1 MIFHSFSKKLPPIR
15 HDIDLI
21 SVQHEGNEL
30 IYFHDPMGYI
40 PENFAMSNEI
50 EPFIEVF
57 SHYLSIDELSQ
68 KDYLNTDKAEFLSL
82 VQFLDENNVL
92 HSNRFKLF
100 REKTESSFEEEAL
113 RNPWL
118 ADKSYPENTAELTGF
133 LTTLFEK
140 PISFASSDTTPKA
153 LYAPHIDIHVG
164 GNLYAETF
172 SLLKNIRPK
181 HVVILGTSHYAGAYH
196 PVYEQTPFIGSLKDY
211 QLPGAVLKTD
221 KEFMNTLALQS
232 PDNGFTLQDRA
243 HRIEHSIETH
253 LLFLSHIW
261 HHDYSIAPILVSG
274 LEDILYHQKGD
285 LMKKIELFSNQ
296 LKQADHEDTFYLIS
310 GDLSHVGKRFGDSS
324 SASHLKR
331 SVEDIDR
338 NFLDQAEK
346 SDADGLLA
354 LLTDNLDNTR
364 ICGFPPLYTFLKTFG
379 SHQAKHINYQWW
391 DDAEHESA
399 VSYGS
404 VLYFSDTSN
413 GS

>member
-21 SVQHEGNEL
+21 PIQHEGNEL

-40 PENFAMSNEI
+40 PENFAMSHEI
-50 EPFIEVF
+50 APFLEVF

-68 KDYLNTDKAEFLSL
+68 KDYFNTDKAEFLSL

-100 REKTESSFEEEAL
+100 REKTESNFEEGAL

-118 ADKSYPENTAELTGF
+118 ADKSYPENASELVDF
-133 LTTLFEK
+133 LNTLFEK
-140 PISFASSDTTPKA
+140 PSAPAFTYETPKA
-153 LYAPHIDIHVG
+153 LYAPHIDINVAG
-164 GNLYAETF
+164 DLCAETF
-172 SLLKNIRPK
+172 SLLKKVRPK
-181 HVVILGTSHYAGAYH
+181 RVVILGTSHYAGAYH

-211 QLPGAVLKTD
+211 QLPGAMLKTD
-221 KEFMNTLALQS
+221 KEFMKSLTLES
-232 PDNGFTLQDRA
+232 PNNGFTLQDRA

-261 HHDYSIAPILVSG
+261 QHDYAIAPILVSG

-285 LMKKIELFSNQ
+285 LMKKIELFASQ

-310 GDLSHVGKRFGDSS
+310 GDLSHVGKRFGDSL

-338 NFLDQAEK
+338 KFLEETEK
-346 SDADGLLA
+346 SEAAGLLA
-354 LLTDNLDNTR
+354 LLTNNLDNTR

-379 SHQAKHINYQWW
+379 SHQAKGINYQWW

-399 VSYGS
+399 VSFGS
-404 VLYFSDTSN
+404 VLFY
-413 GS
+413 